1 MGTGTVTGDAPYAI
15 AAAAPAEMPGATS
28 SRSCKT
34 QLQKP
39 LFSVFFFVDSQM
51 LLWL

>member
-28 SRSCKT
+28 SRCCKT